1 MGSWE
6 KELLE
11 RSAKKPLAYFRFVD
25 DVWGLWTHGLD
36 ALEEFHQLSNTLH
49 PRIKIELRH
58 ATEKIEFLD
67 VITTIR
73 NGHLVTDLFTKPTDK
88 HLYLRRDSS
97 HPESTKNAIPYGLG
111 VRAKCICA
119 DDASYRQHRDSIKS
133 HLKQRGYDE
142 CFVEG
147 ELKKVD
153 RRQRDDLLQYRKKG
167 RQTTRVPLV
176 LTFSRAFP
184 NVGGILRRHRPTV
197 HRSDEMK
204 QVFPEEPLVA
214 FRRDSNLQDIL
225 VHMKHNRQFFN
236 QGNSCGPCEAK
247 RCAVCPYIV
256 AADTFTSA
264 DGVTYKVRNKI
275 TCKST
280 NVVYAV
286 FCKRC
291 DGYVYVGET
300 GYTLYQRHLLN

>member
-1 MGSWE
+1 
-6 KELLE
+6 
-11 RSAKKPLAYFRFVD
+11 LAYFRFVD

-36 ALEEFHQLSNTLH
+36 ALQESHQLGNQIH

-67 VITTIR
+67 VITIIR

-97 HPESTKNAIPYGLG
+97 HPESTKKAIPYGLG
-111 VRAKCICA
+111 VRAKRICA
-119 DDASYRQHRDSIKS
+119 DDASYRQHRGSIKS
-133 HLKQRGYDE
+133 QLKQRGYDE

-153 RRQRDDLLQYRKKG
+153 RKQRDELLQYRKKG

-176 LTFSRAFP
+176 LTFSRALP
-184 NVGGILRRHRPTV
+184 NVGGILRRHLPTL

-204 QVFPEEPLVA
+204 QVFPEVPLVA

-225 VHMKHNRQFFN
+225 VHKKHNRQFFN
-236 QGNSCGPCEAK
+236 QGNSCGPCGAK

-264 DGVTYKVRNKI
+264 EGVTYKVRNKI

-280 NVVYAV
+280 NVVHVYAV

-291 DGYVYVGET
+291 DEYVYVGET
-300 GYTLYQRHLLN
+300 GDT